1 MAEQRFDGVRVLE
14 RLRALAGGP
23 ELLHAGGARED
34 VELVG
39 GAVRDLLLDRTPREL
54 DVVVAGE
61 ASAFAGEL
69 AAGLHATAELSEHER
84 FGTALIR
91 WPGGRIDIA
100 TRRDERYPAPGALPV
115 VGGGTGEQDLDRR
128 DFTVNA
134 IAVALGGADRGLAR
148 AVAHAREDLAAGVL
162 RVLHDASFSDDPTRL
177 LRLARYQARL
187 GFEVHARTR
196 ELAGQALAARALE
209 TVSGG
214 RVGAELRL
222 VLAEDEPLAAL
233 AALDDLGVLTA
244 LHPRLLLD
252 RELAA
257 GALALLS
264 GDGRRDLL
272 LLAAVGMP
280 LVLRAGDD
288 SDAELAALLHRLEF
302 PAADRDRAVAAA
314 RAGVALVD
322 GLRGARS
329 ASELYSL
336 LGAVPP
342 EGIALAGAQ
351 ANPQAARRWLAELR
365 HVRLRIDGSDLLAAG
380 IPQGPDIGRRLDD
393 VLRARLDDRV
403 PDERDAQL
411 RAALGRS

>member
-1 MAEQRFDGVRVLE
+1 MRFRWCE
-14 RLRALAGGP
+14 R
-23 ELLHAGGARED
+23 
-34 VELVG
+34 
-39 GAVRDLLLDRTPREL
+39 
-54 DVVVAGE
+54 
-61 ASAFAGEL
+61 
-69 AAGLHATAELSEHER
+69 
-84 FGTALIR
+84 
-91 WPGGRIDIA
+91 
-100 TRRDERYPAPGALPV
+100 
-115 VGGGTGEQDLDRR
+115 GTGEQDLDRR

-162 RVLHDASFSDDPTRL
+162 RVLHDASFIDDPTRL

-222 VLAEDEPLAAL
+222 ALAEDEPLAAL

-403 PDERDAQL
+403 PDERDAEL